1 MKKRIVLS
9 ILPIFALAACSDPEV
24 QSVDR
29 YTAPNPQSNVV
40 TNSDGSYSQ
49 SAQEVAVSDESK
61 VTAPDEQFTKSFNDA
76 RAQGFNGTYEEWVE
90 ISKLHE
96 TDPAAAQSRAED
108 NGFSGGE
115 MLFAALAGMALG
127 GLAAKA
133 FNGKDNTSRSYSQ
146 QRLNNTTNY
155 ASVQKYDD
163 RERERDRGGSG
174 SGTAMVGGST
184 GAAAASAQKR
194 SNVSLSKKSNSSN
207 SSYSARS
214 SSSYGSVARG
224 GFGGS
229 SSSSGG

>member
-9 ILPIFALAACSDPEV
+9 ILPIFALAACSDPDV

-61 VTAPDEQFTKSFNDA
+61 VAAADEQLTKSFNDA

-115 MLFAALAGMALG
+115 MLFAALAGVALG

-133 FNGKDNTSRSYSQ
+133 FSGKDNTSRSYSQ

-155 ASVQKYDD
+155 ASVQKYDE
-163 RERERDRGGSG
+163 RERERSGSG

-184 GAAAASAQKR
+184 GAAAASAQNR